1 MEHLRHVTDEVGRLR
16 EEVPCGRSRTEGLR
30 PTVSRPHV
38 AFIGLGSN
46 LSDPAAQVTQALD
59 MLDGLPQ
66 TRLLRRS
73 SLYRSAPVGYLDQ
86 PDFINAVAQVETG
99 LAPRALLDALLALE
113 HDCGRTREF
122 RNAPRTLD
130 LDVLLYD
137 GLVHHEHGLTI
148 PHPQMH
154 LRAFVLQPL
163 LEIAPQCVIP
173 GVGAAADAAKSCA
186 DQQLEKLI

>member
-1 MEHLRHVTDEVGRLR
+1 MMHE
-16 EEVPCGRSRTEGLR
+16 
-30 PTVSRPHV
+30 

-46 LSDPAAQVTQALD
+46 LADPVAQVSNALE
-59 MLDGLPQ
+59 MLNGLPQ
-66 TRLLRRS
+66 TRVLRRS

-86 PDFINAVAQVETG
+86 PDFINAVAQLETE

-113 HDCGRTREF
+113 HECGRTRDF
-122 RNAPRTLD
+122 VNAPRTLD

-137 GLVHHEHGLTI
+137 DMQHHEHGLTI

-163 LEIAPQCVIP
+163 LEIAPDCVIP
-173 GVGAAADAAKSCA
+173 GVGAAADVARKCE
-186 DQQLEKLI
+186 DQKLEKIF

>member
-1 MEHLRHVTDEVGRLR
+1 MKHI
-16 EEVPCGRSRTEGLR
+16 
-30 PTVSRPHV
+30 

-46 LSDPAAQVTQALD
+46 LADPLAQVSGALKALD
-59 MLDGLPQ
+59 SLLG
-66 TRLLRRS
+66 TRVLRSS

-86 PDFINAVAQVETG
+86 PEFINAVAQVETE

-113 HDCGRTREF
+113 LECGRTRQF

-137 GLVHHEHGLTI
+137 DLVHHEHGLTI

-163 LEIAPQCVIP
+163 LEIAPDCVIP
-173 GVGAAADAAKSCA
+173 GVGKAGEVARSCEG
-186 DQQLEKLI
+186 QKLVKID